1 MNLLVWFF
9 FNSGC
14 YILSSP
20 AILIV
25 RLPWS
30 MPTIS
35 LLTSS
40 VYAVAVPLVLA
51 EVSADALLSVFELF
65 AEHP

>member
-35 LLTSS
+35 LTSS

-51 EVSADALLSVFELF
+51 EVSADAPLSVFELF

>member
-1 MNLLVWFF
+1 MMNLFAWFF
-9 FNSGC
+9 LSSGC
-14 YILSSP
+14 EILSSP

-35 LLTSS
+35 FTSS